1 MESRRALITGAT
13 GFVGRALTAGETEG
27 FVKVI
32 RDKKYSEVVGAH
44 IVGPHATELLAEACV
59 AMALETTAD
68 ELGRV
73 IHAHPTVSESV
84 MEAAEGVHDLTIHI

>member
-1 MESRRALITGAT
+1 MKTGSFPFRALGKATIVGEIDGFAKMVADAETGLLLGT
-13 GFVGRALTAGETEG
+13 
-27 FVKVI
+27 
-32 RDKKYSEVVGAH
+32 H
-44 IVGPHATELLAEACV
+44 IIGPHATELLAEAVV

-84 MEAAEGVHDLTIHI
+84 MEAAEGVHDLTIHM